1 MASAAHIM
9 RARQAVPSSFALRWS
24 WWATVPLALAAVAC
38 AVPWLLMRLPEW
50 GFALQRGFALV
61 CHQQPD
67 RSFNLFGGAV
77 AVCTRCLGI
86 YLGAAAGSLVGVL
99 PRAAWRWLIVAVAIN
114 ILDWLAESSG
124 MHGNWA
130 FTRFVLGIALGAGAA
145 MLVRASAEQFGIPT
159 QVNET

>member
-1 MASAAHIM
+1 MTKMSGG
-9 RARQAVPSSFALRWS
+9 RSCFRWS
-24 WWATVPLALAAVAC
+24 WWAAAPLALAAAAC
-38 AVPWLLMRLPEW
+38 AVPWLLMRSPEL

-61 CHQQPD
+61 CHQQPV
-67 RSFNLFGGAV
+67 RSFSLFGGAV